1 MFSRVAAGDAYP
13 QVMVSSSV
21 LQAGIVPPK
30 PELETSSDDT
40 MVNHGNVSYVQATPI
55 LPTQES

>member
-21 LQAGIVPPK
+21 LQAGILPPK
-30 PELETSSDDT
+30 SEFEASDDET
-40 MVNHGNVSYVQATPI
+40 VINHGNVSHVLATPT
-55 LPTQES
+55 LPTQE